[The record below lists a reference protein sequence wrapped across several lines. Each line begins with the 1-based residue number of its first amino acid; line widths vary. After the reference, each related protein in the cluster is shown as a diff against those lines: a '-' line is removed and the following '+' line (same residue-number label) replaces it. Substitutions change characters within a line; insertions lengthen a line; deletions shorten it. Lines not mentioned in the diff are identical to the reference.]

1 MTNLTIKHPSLTQP
15 TLGGLAYWSAVCP
28 MINVDL
34 EYVEGFN

>member
-1 MTNLTIKHPSLTQP
+1 MMNLTLNHSSKLQP

-34 EYVEGFN
+34 EYVEGLN